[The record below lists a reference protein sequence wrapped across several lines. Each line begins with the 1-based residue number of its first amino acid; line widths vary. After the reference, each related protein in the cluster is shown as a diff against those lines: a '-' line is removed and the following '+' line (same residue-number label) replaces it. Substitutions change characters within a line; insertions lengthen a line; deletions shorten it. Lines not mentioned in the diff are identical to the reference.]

1 MEVLVKAEGGSAAA
15 APPEL
20 VSAPGGSAAAAP
32 PPETGVAAAAA
43 APTNTQRNR
52 SVLERHVAL
61 LPQPARDLLTKVAE
75 DSTAGGLKTAR
86 ETMTQNDKDELAQV
100 LVSLYE
106 QNVAAACVG
115 ALIAFVEEVLRQP
128 GHGGLT
134 YSVVSRKLSKIREAT
149 TQHEAARRR
158 AAALA
163 QEVAAARTRELELK
177 AVAAAAATARAAAA
191 AAALVVKQAA
201 AAARL
206 RREKAEVQRQQ
217 QVRRRQQQLLEAQQ
231 RIKAQRHAEGAPGGV
246 KAQRHAL
253 RQQQADALRQQQQ
266 QADALRQQQQQ
277 QLKVRLAAA
286 KVALEA
292 LQALAHQATAQQQ
305 QQQQAQPAHS
315 PRRTAHK
322 RLDISPLLMMASS
335 PQTPLRTKHPRN
347 DAFPILTPHESAI
360 VLGAVLPRTPPGAS
374 SAWSFGGDHG
384 FGNYE
389 PAAVGSADYASGGGG
404 GSSDSDDAW
413 CTFNFDA
420 LGGVGGG
427 AAAAAPPRWDRAAV
441 VNQLAAAGLV
451 SPGVADALA
460 FGGVGGGAAA
470 APPPQAAD
478 VERVCARL
486 VALGYAATDV
496 EAAIAERVGRGRAVE
511 LNAVLND
518 VEAVNKQRRMEASSD
533 GGGSSESE
541 SDGGGSSESESDGGS
556 SVACELDFGAVD
568 VVVDVLNVVDLTG
581 AGMGSPGPCSALVN
595 ALYVLLHT
603 ATGALGGNAD
613 GRGGIYGELAKAAF
627 QRVLD
632 FLVLHCEL
640 GPTSA
645 FMDMGSGLGKPN
657 FHAAVEA
664 GLRYSVG
671 VEIDKVR
678 RYLSLVNL
686 QAAVGRALPDDAPR
700 VMFQNTDITAAK
712 TLDPFT
718 HVYMFDTGFP
728 PRVSAQIAAAFNAS
742 RHTKYLACFHRPKL
756 VLGEWGLEAVCIG
769 RVSTSMSGSSEG
781 HLCFFYKATGER
793 DISDGYSGEA
803 GAAAVTGGN
812 NRRVVDPVFAESM
825 RLLDGEMDYY
835 LASVAQSVDA
845 FHRQPRTRG
854 AMAAAGGQ

>member
-266 QADALRQQQQQ
+266 Q

-286 KVALEA
+286 KVALEE

-305 QQQQAQPAHS
+305 QQQQQAQRAHS

-322 RLDISPLLMMASS
+322 REDISPLLMMASS

-347 DAFPILTPHESAI
+347 DDFPILTPHESAI

-427 AAAAAPPRWDRAAV
+427 AAAAAPRWDRAAV

-518 VEAVNKQRRMEASSD
+518 VEAVNKTRRMEAS
-533 GGGSSESE
+533 

-640 GPTSA
+640 GPTST
-645 FMDMGSGLGKPN
+645 FMDIGSGLGKPN
-657 FHAAVEA
+657 FHACVEA

-678 RYLSLVNL
+678 WYLSLVNL
-686 QAAVGRALPDDAPR
+686 QAAVGRALPGDAPR
-700 VMFQNTDITAAK
+700 VMFQQTDITAAK

-756 VLGEWGLEAVCIG
+756 VLDEWGLEAVCIG

-825 RLLDGEMDYY
+825 RLLDGEMDPY
-835 LASVAQSVDA
+835 LASVAQLVDA

-854 AMAAAGGQ
+854 GSAAAGGQ